1 MRKIHLFLA
10 VLCCAF
16 IATMPVKA
24 ADRVQKDG
32 IYYYKSYLDGKNV
45 GAVDYS
51 FTCYPAQATSNY
63 SYLSGNVAIASAVDG
78 IGTIEKV
85 RGWAFYLMDANVNI
99 TLPNTIKEIGTCAF
113 EKATGLLSIH
123 LNEGITS
130 LGQEV
135 FKGCSNLVSVNI
147 PSTITSLPEYVF
159 CECKSLPTIDIP
171 NNISIIGPN
180 AFESCTNLQSVN
192 NGKPLGVESIGKL
205 AFRWCENLQTIKFST
220 SLKSIGDAAFIGC
233 KKLESIELP
242 ENLVKIGEYAFKGS
256 GLKTVTNYRTTPQVI
271 TANVFEG
278 VDLSKCTLYVPAGCK
293 EAYKKADVWKK
304 FGYILEPG
312 EAPEVTP
319 DEPPVEPIT
328 TGTQKIGNLYF
339 DLHADQT
346 ATLLKH
352 DDYKNLSGAITVPS
366 SVYIE
371 GFYYTVNELSDSLFE
386 ACDKLTS
393 VKLPYTITE
402 IPDRTF
408 MNCSSLTKITL
419 PSSLTKIKSN
429 AFRGCEKLESISLPL
444 TLTEI
449 GYGAFED
456 CKSLS
461 SVNIPAGVKVILNSC
476 LSGCENLSSVSL
488 PSGLVSIESNS
499 FSFCK
504 KLSTLT
510 IPSSVQEIKTQ
521 AFNGCTGLIA
531 IKCESETPPTISG
544 TNVFAGVP
552 WSTCILYVPNGSKD
566 AYVKAEGWKVFK
578 NIRETGVNQKIK
590 YGDLYY
596 WLNENCTAYVT
607 YEGEDESNYSSLSG
621 EVTVLDKVN
630 FQGLD
635 YTVTEVGEK
644 AFRYSKNIT
653 KVNLPKIMDKI
664 QEYAFSETNLSEI
677 NIPATLTFLSNT
689 AFENTKLYYA
699 NMDDIGAVYYD
710 GCLLYCP
717 VEDVSGTYNVK
728 EGTRLIASNV
738 FSRAGYIRNLYIPEG
753 VQCICEGAIDRMRSL
768 QTLSLPSTLYLL
780 GEGFCSS
787 NCKSLNTIYN
797 YSEKPLELAESGYFD
812 NWTKE
817 QLAQI
822 TLYVPA
828 GTRTAYQ
835 AANKW
840 KDFPIMEMKAIYTV
854 TFVDY
859 DGSELSVQR
868 VQEGNDAHL
877 PEEPEREGYNF
888 IGWDKDVK
896 NIQSNLTITAQ
907 YERKKFTVRFF
918 DMGGTAEINSQ
929 QVEWGLSAI
938 APEPPVHNSFTFM
951 GWDKE
956 FDIVTSDMDVTA
968 LYKEQESEIKVL
980 KGIFSVAANKKVG
993 FASGNLRYKADEDI
1007 WGISNNQYDIRG
1019 KLNLNASSSYDGWID
1034 LFGFATSGN
1043 KDVDPVAP
1051 SPWETSKATA
1061 DYRISA
1067 DITNTIAG
1075 TGYDW
1080 LTGNELVN
1088 GIGRNWYLMSKD
1100 EWTYLLNTRKDA
1112 NQLQGQAVVNDV
1124 NGYILLPDE
1133 WECPV
1138 GISFKPLA
1146 KNYTDNVYSEAQ
1158 WNQLEDAGAVFL
1170 PAAGYRYDTSI
1181 MAPHSGYY
1189 WTGDLYG
1196 TDQGLAT
1203 SVYFTQY
1210 TKMADIMT
1218 MRCNACA
1225 IRPVYD
1231 ATMEIEDGI
1240 NSLTPALS
1248 KGEGAIYNL
1257 SGQRVNKPVQ
1267 KGLYIINGKKMMVK

>member
-1 MRKIHLFLA
+1 MRKIYLFLA

-32 IYYYKSYLDGKNV
+32 IYYSFVYRDGEYV
-45 GAVDYS
+45 GSVDRS
-51 FTCYPAQATSNY
+51 FTCAPAQATSNY
-63 SYLSGNVAIASAVDG
+63 SYLSGNIAIASAVDG
-78 IGTIEKV
+78 IGTIKIV
-85 RGWAFYLMDANVNI
+85 RSYAFSIMDANVNI
-99 TLPNTIKEIGTCAF
+99 TLPNTIKEILSGAF
-113 EKATGLLSIH
+113 QNATGLLSIH

-130 LGQEV
+130 FGPKV
-135 FKGCSNLVSVNI
+135 FEGCTNLVSVNI
-147 PSTITSLPEYVF
+147 PSTLTSLPEYTF
-159 CECKSLPTIDIP
+159 CDCKSLPTIDIP

-205 AFRWCENLQTIKFST
+205 AFRWCENLQTINFST
-220 SLKSIGDAAFIGC
+220 SLKSIADYAFIGC

-278 VDLSKCTLYVPAGCK
+278 VDLSKCTLYVPEGCK

-304 FGYILEPG
+304 FGHILQLG
-312 EAPEVTP
+312 EKPEVNP
-319 DEPPVEPIT
+319 DEPPVEPIA
-328 TGTQKIGNLYF
+328 TGTQKIGSLYYE
-339 DLHADQT
+339 LYADRT

-352 DDYKNLSGAITVPS
+352 DDYKNLSGTITVPS
-366 SVYIE
+366 SVSYE
-371 GFYYTVNELSDSLFE
+371 GFYYTVNEMKQSTFE

-402 IPDRTF
+402 IPGRSF
-408 MNCSSLTKITL
+408 MNCSSLTKITI

-429 AFRGCEKLESISLPL
+429 AFRGCEKLESVSLPP
-444 TLTEI
+444 TLIEI
-449 GYGAFED
+449 GEWAFTD

-461 SVNIPAGVKVILNSC
+461 SVTIPAGVTVIPGSC
-476 LSGCENLSSVSL
+476 FRYCENLNSVKL
-488 PSGLVSIESNS
+488 PSGVTSLGGACFEY
-499 FSFCK
+499 CK
-504 KLSTLT
+504 NLTTLT
-510 IPSSVQEIKTQ
+510 IPSSVQKIGDG
-521 AFNGCTGLIA
+521 AFNVCVGLTS
-531 IKCESETPPTISG
+531 IKCESKTPPTTDGSAFTG
-544 TNVFAGVP
+544 GYTGECF
-552 WSTCILYVPNGSKD
+552 LYVPKGCKD
-566 AYVKAEGWKVFK
+566 AYAKAEGWKSFK
-578 NIRETGVNQKIK
+578 NILETGVNQKIK
-590 YGDLYY
+590 FGDLYY
-596 WLNENCTAYVT
+596 LLNEDCMAYVT
-607 YEGEDESNYSSLSG
+607 FEKEDESNYSSLSG

-630 FQGLD
+630 YQGLD

-677 NIPATLTFLSNT
+677 NIPATLTYLSNT
-689 AFENTKLYYA
+689 AFEKTALYYA

-797 YSEKPLELAESGYFD
+797 YSEKPLKLTGSGYFD

-835 AANKW
+835 KANKW

-896 NIQSNLTITAQ
+896 NIQSDLTITAQ

-929 QVEWGLSAI
+929 QVGWGLSAI

-956 FDIVTSDMDVTA
+956 FDIVTSDMNVTA

-1231 ATMEIEDGI
+1231 ATNEIEDGV

-1257 SGQRVNKPVQ
+1257 SGQRVNRPVQ
-1267 KGLYIINGKKMMVK
+1267 KGLYIIDGKKMMVK